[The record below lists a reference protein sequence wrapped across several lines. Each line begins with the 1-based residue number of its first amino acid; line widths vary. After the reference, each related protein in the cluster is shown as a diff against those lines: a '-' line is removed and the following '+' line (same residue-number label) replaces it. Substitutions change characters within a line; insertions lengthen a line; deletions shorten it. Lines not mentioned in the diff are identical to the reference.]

1 MHPPEYGCV
10 SIIDRKHLYKCT
22 ENVWICEWVFD
33 ASCVLRAAKHY
44 IKTNPFTIYRCK
56 IAATFLPEGSL
67 NKLFS
72 GFYLSFSDRGY
83 TQQQTCSRRWSQR
96 DIFQTSS
103 LPTWTR
109 TTPSSAPRTLNPCKL
124 WTKTWGDRNCEAVA
138 LYTSVCAGG
147 DRHIWQL
154 RYLNPTWDCPLMG
167 HWTTITR
174 CFRSNHYELS
184 RLRHLGRDL
193 RAVV

>member
-10 SIIDRKHLYKCT
+10 WISDRKQLYKCI
-22 ENVWICEWVFD
+22 ENVWICEW
-33 ASCVLRAAKHY
+33 VLRAAKHY

-56 IAATFLPEGSL
+56 IAAIFLPEGSL
-67 NKLFS
+67 NELFS
-72 GFYLSFSDRGY
+72 GFSLSFSDRGY
-83 TQQQTCSRRWSQR
+83 TQQQKCSRRWSQR

-124 WTKTWGDRNCEAVA
+124 WTKTWGDPNCEAVA
-138 LYTSVCAGG
+138 LHTSVCVGG
-147 DRHIWQL
+147 HRYIWQL

-167 HWTTITR
+167 HWTTIDYQM
-174 CFRSNHYELS
+174 FQVNYEL
-184 RLRHLGRDL
+184 LRSSDARCEWGTWEGISEL
-193 RAVV
+193 